1 MEVPKGPK
9 GTLKRTLCPS
19 PLGDSERRSDTER
32 ADVVVEMLKVSLE
45 SGRIVL
51 SSNVLS
57 KRKLGT
63 T

>member
-1 MEVPKGPK
+1 MEARSDTEKVPKA
-9 GTLKRTLCPS
+9 LFI
-19 PLGDSERRSDTER
+19 ERRSDTEK
-32 ADVVVEMLKVSLE
+32 ADDVVEMLKVSLE